1 MKTYLVTYTQ
11 RDPANME
18 DEIISYFRFQAD
30 DMQHAIEQAEDHL
43 KEESWEFEIISVGK
57 E

>member
-18 DEIISYFRFQAD
+18 DELINYFRFQGE
-30 DMQHAIEQAEDHL
+30 DMQHAIAQAEDHL